1 MKSLSVFLYR
11 LFSVGTSTSFS
22 FSLFCRYLFLT
33 YLLNSFCRYLFFNIL
48 SNPFCRYLFLLKFPF
63 CRYLS
68 SIKVGY
74 STILFAFYCIF
85 ISFIQFYS
93 LFTACFFCQN
103 YFICFLLRY
112 FSDVTTFV
120 RFFTVSFFSL
130 IKF

>member
-48 SNPFCRYLFLLKFPF
+48 SNPF

-120 RFFTVSFFSL
+120 RFLLYLFFTH
-130 IKF
+130 KF